1 MNSSTLPL
9 ILDPVALKQ
18 LPPHENLLLIAVC
31 QERVFDAC
39 HIPGSLLIRPSELMC
54 GIKPA
59 TGKLPTANQLS
70 EVFSRVGLRE
80 DSHVIVYDDEGGGWA
95 GRLIWTLDVIGHH
108 SYSYLD
114 GGLIAWHQAEY
125 PMEAGLTSG
134 KETAYTAS
142 IDRSVIADIEEIIQ
156 QIDDPH
162 SIVWD
167 ARSAEEYD
175 GSKVTALRNGHI
187 PGAVNFDWLRLMDR
201 DKGMRLRPLDELTAA
216 LNELGINAAAR
227 IITHCQSHHRSGL
240 SYLVGKALGLNI
252 KAYDGSWSEWGN
264 HPDTPIEQ
272 TLE

>member
-1 MNSSTLPL
+1 
-9 ILDPVALKQ
+9 
-18 LPPHENLLLIAVC
+18 
-31 QERVFDAC
+31 
-39 HIPGSLLIRPSELMC
+39 
-54 GIKPA
+54 
-59 TGKLPTANQLS
+59 
-70 EVFSRVGLRE
+70 
-80 DSHVIVYDDEGGGWA
+80 
-95 GRLIWTLDVIGHH
+95 
-108 SYSYLD
+108 
-114 GGLIAWHQAEY
+114 
-125 PMEAGLTSG
+125 MEAGLTSG

-162 SIVWD
+162 SMVWD